1 MDASFYHAINPSTN
15 TALGV
20 DISRKFS
27 TDETTITLGAQHA
40 LNPLT
45 TVKARITNS
54 LKASA
59 LIQHKWR
66 LKSLLTISG
75 EVDIRAIERS
85 PKVGLGLVLNL

>member
-1 MDASFYHAINPSTN
+1 MNASFHHAINPLTN

-27 TDETTITLGAQHA
+27 TAENTITLGAQHA

-54 LKASA
+54 YKASA
-59 LIQHKWR
+59 LI
-66 LKSLLTISG
+66 
-75 EVDIRAIERS
+75 
-85 PKVGLGLVLNL
+85 